1 MGGADDLAAGA
12 ARAHY
17 SLLARWVGLS
27 QGGVRPDL
35 ASWAALWSGS
45 AEILLFIYYKY
56 FPIFK
61 SSPNFVIKIWHFPL
75 VKNCS
80 NFTRSCIS
88 I

>member
-45 AEILLFIYYKY
+45 AEILLFYLLQVFSNIQ
-56 FPIFK
+56 IFTK
-61 SSPNFVIKIWHFPL
+61 FCN
-75 VKNCS
+75 
-80 NFTRSCIS
+80 
-88 I
+88 